1 MKLTRKKRNIVI
13 LSVVLLMAIVIAVV
27 LLLQADSTI
36 EQNYNI
42 KDIETITKIIIDDK
56 DERTLKLEKIND
68 STWQVNG
75 RAANMK
81 MVESLLSTFKDM
93 RVREPIARAAR
104 NNIVKQLAASGKKV
118 QVYQKDYAI
127 DLGFLKLFERE
138 KVSKTYFI
146 GSETQDNMG
155 TYAMLKGEEEPCVI
169 YIPSFKGYLSSR
181 FSAIEDIWR
190 SHAVFKYNK
199 DDIASLRVE
208 IPNQQSESFELTKN
222 GDGFDFVLLE
232 SRAKLPAF
240 DTVKVVALLSSLFE
254 LNYESV
260 AKNIDQVEKDTIF
273 SKQPAFI
280 FTVKNTKGEENQ
292 LKTFSKLYD
301 PTSIAEGEEDFY
313 NIFDV
318 NRCYGLHSGNK
329 DTLIFQFFALDH
341 LLKPASYYL
350 KPQN

>member
-27 LLLQADSTI
+27 LLLQDDSTI

-42 KDIETITKIIIDDK
+42 KDTKTITKIIIDDK

-81 MVESLLSTFKDM
+81 MIESLLSTFKDM

-232 SRAKLPAF
+232 SGAKLPAF

-260 AKNIDQVEKDTIF
+260 AKNIDQVEKDQSSQNNLHLSLRLRIPRENKINLKHFQNYTTLQALQKGKRIFIIFGTTILTWTEIM
-273 SKQPAFI
+273 K
-280 FTVKNTKGEENQ
+280 K
-292 LKTFSKLYD
+292 
-301 PTSIAEGEEDFY
+301 
-313 NIFDV
+313 
-318 NRCYGLHSGNK
+318 
-329 DTLIFQFFALDH
+329 
-341 LLKPASYYL
+341 
-350 KPQN
+350 

>member
-1 MKLTRKKRNIVI
+1 M
-13 LSVVLLMAIVIAVV
+13 
-27 LLLQADSTI
+27 
-36 EQNYNI
+36 
-42 KDIETITKIIIDDK
+42 
-56 DERTLKLEKIND
+56 
-68 STWQVNG
+68 
-75 RAANMK
+75 
-81 MVESLLSTFKDM
+81 
-93 RVREPIARAAR
+93 
-104 NNIVKQLAASGKKV
+104 
-118 QVYQKDYAI
+118 
-127 DLGFLKLFERE
+127 
-138 KVSKTYFI
+138 
-146 GSETQDNMG
+146 
-155 TYAMLKGEEEPCVI
+155 
-169 YIPSFKGYLSSR
+169 
-181 FSAIEDIWR
+181 
-190 SHAVFKYNK
+190 
-199 DDIASLRVE
+199 
-208 IPNQQSESFELTKN
+208 TKN

-232 SRAKLPAF
+232 SGAKLPAF

-280 FTVKNTKGEENQ
+280 FTVKNTKGEQNQ

-329 DTLIFQFFALDH
+329 DTLIFQFFVLDH